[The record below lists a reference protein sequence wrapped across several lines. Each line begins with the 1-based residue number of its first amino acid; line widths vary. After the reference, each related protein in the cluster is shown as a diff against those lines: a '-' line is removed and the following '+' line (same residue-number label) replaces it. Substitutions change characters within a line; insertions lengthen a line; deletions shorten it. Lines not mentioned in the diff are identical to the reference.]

1 MGCGGG
7 EGLASWSARL
17 SSTERADRN
26 EEVLANLL
34 PVRMR
39 RRRRPPRG
47 CMVIPSALVNPT
59 VINNHV
65 ASSVIP
71 TVRIGRRN
79 QHIRCYRID
88 RVVCVL
94 GHLLPGTYRL
104 SDIPPHRR
112 VNTWST
118 RSPMIHIYSGFPD
131 SALVH
136 HDCPARIHQGVGC
149 ARINP
154 CGDVFVSGTGAFDAA
169 VVGSW
174 DYPVVL

>member
-17 SSTERADRN
+17 SNTERADRN

-39 RRRRPPRG
+39 RHRRPPRG

-94 GHLLPGTYRL
+94 GHLLLGAYRL
-104 SDIPPHRR
+104 SHIPPRRR
-112 VNTWST
+112 VNTWSA
-118 RSPMIHIYSGFPD
+118 RSPMIHIYSEFPGP
-131 SALVH
+131 ALVL
-136 HDCPARIHQGVGC
+136 HDCPAWINQGVGC
-149 ARINP
+149 ARGSP
-154 CGDVFVSGTGAFDAA
+154 RGDGSVNGTGTFDAA
-169 VVGSW
+169 VIGVW